1 MAKRCWLVKSE
12 PEVYSLDDLE
22 RDGSTS
28 WDGVRNYQARNNL
41 RAMRAGDEVL
51 FYHSNAAP
59 PGVVGIARVS
69 REAYDDGEPR
79 WSQVDLAFAA
89 RFPKMVSLDDIKAER
104 ALAGM
109 QLVTHSRLSVQ
120 VVTGPELAR
129 VKKMGGLP

>member
-1 MAKRCWLVKSE
+1 MAKRYWLVKSE

-28 WDGVRNYQARNNL
+28 WNGVRNYQARNNL
-41 RAMRAGDEVL
+41 RAMRVGDEVL

-59 PGVVGIARVS
+59 PCVVGIARVS

-89 RFPKMVSLDDIKAER
+89 RFPKLVFLDDIKAQP

-120 VVTGPELAR
+120 VVTGPELQR
-129 VKKMGGLP
+129 VKKRGGLK